1 MKHNDH
7 IEDTTTT
14 SSSSISSSLALS
26 ASLPPLVPTLM
37 QSNEDKQPEGV
48 PIYQRVNQIPNE
60 TFFLMKTRRNN
71 GVSYRQIAH
80 EFGLSLYTVRK
91 LFHQDEQGTRPL
103 NPQPV
108 TLYAISSSFLSCK
121 RI

>member
-7 IEDTTTT
+7 IDNKTTITT
-14 SSSSISSSLALS
+14 AT
-26 ASLPPLVPTLM
+26 PPLM
-37 QSNEDKQPEGV
+37 QSNEDEQPTGV

-60 TFFLMKTRRNN
+60 TFFLMKTRRNH
-71 GVSYRQIAH
+71 GASYRQIAR
-80 EFGLSLYTVRK
+80 EFGKSLYTVRK

-108 TLYAISSSFLSCK
+108 TLFAISSSCISCK
-121 RI
+121 RIKGSHKL